1 MIDIAGLHVR
11 YESDRGEVHAV
22 RGINLQIKEGQF
34 YTLLGPSGCG
44 KTSTLRCLAG
54 LEAASEGEI
63 TIAGTVVYS
72 SSRGVLVPPHKRDI
86 GMVFQSYAIWPHM
99 SVFENVAFPLREMRR
114 FSRAEVKERVA
125 HALRLVQLSGLE
137 DRPAPF
143 LSGGQQ
149 QRLALA
155 RALVR
160 QPKVLLL
167 DEPLSNLDAK
177 LREDTRVEL
186 RGLVKEIGITT
197 VYVTHDQLEALTM
210 SDVVAVMN
218 EGQIVQEASPIEIY
232 RAPQERFVAN
242 FIGLSNFLEGHVS
255 RVANGNGIGVVETKD
270 GALDCVLPL
279 AAKVKDSVTII
290 IRPEDIVLSGPGSSA
305 PGHNLLEGKV
315 VAALFV
321 GEAMEYQ
328 LELRGGTALRLKLH
342 ASTGVAKGDTIR
354 IEMPAKHCRALL
366 A

>member
-1 MIDIAGLHVR
+1 MIHIADLHVR
-11 YESDRGEVHAV
+11 YQGDRGEVHAV

-63 TIAGTVVYS
+63 SIAGELVYS

-99 SVFENVAFPLREMRR
+99 TAFENVAFPLRELRR
-114 FSRAEVKERVA
+114 FSKCYVMDRVSNEFGFVKVS
-125 HALRLVQLSGLE
+125 VLE

-160 QPKVLLL
+160 EPKVLLL

-186 RGLVKEIGITT
+186 RELVKKIGITT

-210 SDVVAVMN
+210 S
-218 EGQIVQEASPIEIY
+218 
-232 RAPQERFVAN
+232 
-242 FIGLSNFLEGHVS
+242 
-255 RVANGNGIGVVETKD
+255 
-270 GALDCVLPL
+270 
-279 AAKVKDSVTII
+279 
-290 IRPEDIVLSGPGSSA
+290 
-305 PGHNLLEGKV
+305 
-315 VAALFV
+315 
-321 GEAMEYQ
+321 
-328 LELRGGTALRLKLH
+328 
-342 ASTGVAKGDTIR
+342 
-354 IEMPAKHCRALL
+354 
-366 A
+366 

>member
-1 MIDIAGLHVR
+1 MIRIAGLHVH
-11 YESDRGEVHAV
+11 YQGDAGEVHAV
-22 RGINLQIKEGQF
+22 RGIDLEIKEGQF

-63 TIAGTVVYS
+63 SIAGELVYS

-99 SVFENVAFPLREMRR
+99 TAFENVAFPLRELRR
-114 FSRAEVKERVA
+114 VSKSEVKDRVSQA
-125 HALRLVQLSGLE
+125 FRLVRLTGFE

-160 QPKVLLL
+160 EPKVLLL

-186 RGLVKEIGITT
+186 RELVKKIGITT

-218 EGQIVQEASPIEIY
+218 EGRIVQEASPVEIY
-232 RAPQERFVAN
+232 RAPKERFVAN

-255 RVANGNGIGVVETKD
+255 RVANGSGFGVVETGN
-270 GALDCVLPL
+270 GALHCILPPT
-279 AAKVKDSVTII
+279 AKVKDTVTIV
-290 IRPEDIVLSGPGSSA
+290 IRPEDIVLSGPPAGDPA
-305 PGHNLLEGKV
+305 QNLMEGKV

-328 LELRGGTALRLKLH
+328 LQLRGGTVLRLKLH
-342 ASTGVAKGDTIR
+342 ASAGIAPGDTIR
-354 IEMPAKHCRALL
+354 IEMPARHCRALK